1 MRWVDSN
8 NSQLPT
14 PNFQYHAA
22 QMNDSDLRTRL
33 DALVAALAPPALPAV
48 ASAKAGALAKA
59 GVDAVPDDL
68 SGADAQRIATMQID
82 ELMRRISTLTGILG
96 GLDGRGWDEVDQ
108 LAAQLLIADLTA
120 VTSTTR
126 ALNDLAASRLAGALA
141 DLQAAGVD
149 VQRAVTE
156 ASGS

>member
-33 DALVAALAPPALPAV
+33 DGLIAALAPSALPAV
-48 ASAKAGALAKA
+48 ASAKAGIVA
-59 GVDAVPDDL
+59 DP
-68 SGADAQRIATMQID
+68 SGADAQRIATTQID
-82 ELMRRISTLTGILG
+82 DLMRRISALTGILG
-96 GLDGRGWDEVDQ
+96 SADGRGWDEVDQ
-108 LAAQLLIADLTA
+108 LAAQLLIADLSA
-120 VTSTTR
+120 VAATTR
-126 ALNDLAASRLAGALA
+126 ALNDLAASRLTSALM

-149 VQRAVTE
+149 VQRAVKE
-156 ASGS
+156 V

>member
-1 MRWVDSN
+1 MWCVDSN

-33 DALVAALAPPALPAV
+33 DVLVAALAPSALPG
-48 ASAKAGALAKA
+48 GARTV
-59 GVDAVPDDL
+59 VDTVPADP
-68 SGADAQRIATMQID
+68 SGADAQRIATTQID
-82 ELMRRISTLTGILG
+82 ELMRRISALTGILG
-96 GLDGRGWDEVDQ
+96 GADGRGWDEVDQ

>member
-8 NSQLPT
+8 NSPLPT

-33 DALVAALAPPALPAV
+33 DTLITALAPSALPAV
-48 ASAKAGALAKA
+48 ASAKAG
-59 GVDAVPDDL
+59 VDAVPADA
-68 SGADAQRIATMQID
+68 GADAQRIATTQID

-96 GLDGRGWDEVDQ
+96 SPDGRGWDDVDQ
-108 LAAQLLIADLTA
+108 LAAQLLIADLSA

-149 VQRAVTE
+149 VERAVKE
-156 ASGS
+156 VSGS

>member
-1 MRWVDSN
+1 
-8 NSQLPT
+8 
-14 PNFQYHAA
+14 
-22 QMNDSDLRTRL
+22 MNDSDLRTRL
-33 DALVAALAPPALPAV
+33 DALVAALAPSALPAV
-48 ASAKAGALAKA
+48 ASAKA

-68 SGADAQRIATMQID
+68 SGADAQRIATTQID
-82 ELMRRISTLTGILG
+82 ELMRRISALTGILG
-96 GLDGRGWDEVDQ
+96 GADGRGWDEVDQ